1 MSVEL
6 ADMEF
11 AIREISRWD
20 ELIGNE
26 KVRDKALKMLHHRG
40 VPPRM
45 FVAGPSGSGKSTTIN
60 HVCRSAACYAP
71 RGDDPCGV
79 CNGCRKFLPS
89 YSNTG
94 LFAYND
100 HLEHPRRFHSL
111 RKPLRRRALGRGVGQ
126 NRPAAHQFLASVDLL
141 FEHVV
146 PRACGILV
154 LRHVPPPPCACTL
167 RAHLCSRWAES
178 ACAGAIRYRH
188 CSRRK
193 RLRSLRFVLFSL
205 VHGKDHPKANL
216 TRCVGRRAVVASAAS
231 GHVDRYAAPPAA
243 ALEHLRYP
251 SG

>member
-1 MSVEL
+1 MPGV
-6 ADMEF
+6 AGAKFD
-11 AIREISRWD
+11 
-20 ELIGNE
+20 
-26 KVRDKALKMLHHRG
+26 RG
-40 VPPRM
+40 VGRVKSRP
-45 FVAGPSGSGKSTTIN
+45 VAGLGQARVLLSIMSAARQPVMLPGEMIPVVCAMGVESFYRATATRGCSRTTIIWSIRDAFILSGS
-60 HVCRSAACYAP
+60 
-71 RGDDPCGV
+71 PCG
-79 CNGCRKFLPS
+79 
-89 YSNTG
+89 
-94 LFAYND
+94 A
-100 HLEHPRRFHSL
+100 
-111 RKPLRRRALGRGVGQ
+111 GQ

-243 ALEHLRYP
+243 ALEHLRHP